1 MFGHAKVRPHGV
13 EKEFTSARSSQL
25 CSSYTCAKEKRNNGP
40 VAGGAGVVA
49 GVRLDVR
56 LQGDIRGRI
65 KKQGYWF
72 VIRPCCDHGKRRRRV
87 ALSDAN
93 GDQVPAEPI
102 DEFEVAK
109 ARGGT
114 RGTAIVDVG
123 EEGLEMLRS
132 ERGQSRWPL

>member
-1 MFGHAKVRPHGV
+1 MLVPGGQRGCTESGQRDNALEARAVFGHAKVRPHGV

-56 LQGDIRGRI
+56 LQGDIRSRI

-72 VIRPCCDHGKRRRRV
+72 VIWPRCDHGKRRRRV
-87 ALSDAN
+87 ALSD
-93 GDQVPAEPI
+93 
-102 DEFEVAK
+102 
-109 ARGGT
+109 
-114 RGTAIVDVG
+114 
-123 EEGLEMLRS
+123 
-132 ERGQSRWPL
+132 